1 MAAPVSK
8 EKRYAVRAGLFVGGG
23 LLLASVVI
31 LLIGKERRA
40 FDRQYTYHGAFE
52 NVDGL
57 SLDSPVRLGGLDV
70 GRVTAITFSPD
81 LGDKRIQ
88 VQMEISQRFGER
100 IRGDSVA
107 RVASRGVLGDKAID
121 ISLGSPTAAG
131 IPGGGEIPTG
141 SSGDISSLLKAS
153 GEIVDNAV
161 SITRDLKLGVAS
173 YTDPELRKDIS
184 GLARSAKEILGEVQE
199 GHGVLHDLIYDRH
212 TTDDFKAVLAS
223 VSGSAARLD
232 SAIGQAEQ
240 VLRQVREGDGTAHA
254 LIYDKKGAVAMDE
267 LGTAA
272 NELASVIH
280 DAKTSPNGAVHQLV
294 YGDAKGIFA
303 DLGQAAADV
312 RAMTAKVRHGEGSL
326 GGLIND
332 PTVYEDLRTVLGNVK
347 RNRVLRA
354 LVRYS
359 IENGEESGTAPKP
372 PEHPKKAEE

>member
-1 MAAPVSK
+1 MAGRVSR
-8 EKRYAVRAGLFVGGG
+8 EKRYAIRAGLFVGGG
-23 LLLASVVI
+23 LVLASVVI

-40 FDRQYTYHGAFE
+40 FDRQRTYHGAFE

-70 GRVTAITFSPD
+70 GHVTAITFSPD

-88 VQMEISQRFGER
+88 VQMEISQRFAER
-100 IRGDSVA
+100 IRADSVA

-121 ISLGSPTAAG
+121 VSLGSPAASVV
-131 IPGGGEIPTG
+131 PNGGEIPTG

-153 GEIVDNAV
+153 GEIVDNAI
-161 SITRDLKLGVAS
+161 SITRDLRQGVAS
-173 YTDPELRKDIS
+173 YTDPDLRKDIV
-184 GLARSAKEILGEVQE
+184 GLAKSAKEILGEVQS
-199 GHGVLHDLIYDRH
+199 GHGVLHDLIYDRK
-212 TTDDFKAVLAS
+212 TTEDFKAVMAS
-223 VSGSAARLD
+223 VSESASRLD
-232 SAIGQAEQ
+232 AAVGQAEQ
-240 VLRQVREGDGTAHA
+240 VLRDVRQGDGTAHA
-254 LIYDKKGAVAMDE
+254 LIYDKKGALALDE

-272 NELASVIH
+272 NELATVIH

-294 YGDAKGIFA
+294 YGDARGIFA

-312 RAMTAKVRHGEGSL
+312 RAMTTKIRHGDGSL
-326 GGLIND
+326 GGIIND

-347 RNRVLRA
+347 RNRVLRT

-372 PEHPKKAEE
+372 PEHPKKAEQ